1 MPRASVKKIIPCN
14 KKDLINMVL
23 DIEQYPKFV
32 PWCLN
37 GKIHKREE
45 RADVIELEADLT
57 VGKKLLNQTYKSFVT
72 YYKEKDKIIVN
83 NIDGPLKYLKNEWR
97 FKENNSGSLLQFEID
112 FELKNSIL
120 NSVMKN
126 SFDMGLNKIAN
137 AFEKRAYEIL
147 KK

>member
-1 MPRASVKKIIPCN
+1 MPRASVKKSIPCN

-57 VGKKLLNQTYKSFVT
+57 VGKKLLNQTY
-72 YYKEKDKIIVN
+72 
-83 NIDGPLKYLKNEWR
+83 
-97 FKENNSGSLLQFEID
+97 
-112 FELKNSIL
+112 
-120 NSVMKN
+120 
-126 SFDMGLNKIAN
+126 
-137 AFEKRAYEIL
+137 
-147 KK
+147 